1 MSKDYLENIDFNIN
15 PKDDFYNFCNGKWLQ
30 NTKIPSKY
38 SRWGTFEELFEK
50 NQNKIK
56 KLVSECKKNNIICQQ
71 IYNLYN
77 TGIDIK
83 KRNNQDLFYLQ
94 NFINM
99 ITNINSKKDIIKI
112 ISLFHKNDIECLF
125 YIDASPDSKNSEIN
139 RLHFYHSFL
148 GMPDRDYYLSKDLQ
162 FYKEEYIK
170 YIKKL
175 LQNIQNKYGLQNNY
189 EQRIYD
195 LEKEISLIS
204 IPKEKKRD
212 PLKNYHKI
220 SFKKSIEKFS
230 NLYLNY
236 YLNNIHI
243 HPEYIIF
250 DDINFYL
257 QIGDLLDKYSINY
270 WKEYLFF
277 CLFNSLAPY
286 LSTYYTDTYFNFY
299 GKILS
304 GQQTKKPLWENIV
317 NKINHYLEESVGFLF
332 AEKYFNKE
340 SKIYVEEMIN
350 NIKNV
355 LQKRIKNLSWMS
367 DNTKLKALQKL
378 NNIKSKIGYPDY
390 HMLKDYNKLIINDDS
405 YVNNILSCKKFNFEY
420 EINEIDKKVNKKK
433 WYMGPQ
439 IINAYYNPNFNE
451 IVFPASILQSPFFSI
466 NQSIEQNYGG
476 IGTIIGHEI
485 IHAFDDQGS
494 HYDYRGNLNNWWD
507 KNDRKKFLQEA
518 EKMRIQ
524 YDNYKLYDMYVNGK
538 LTLGE
543 NIADYGGVKIAL
555 LAMISKYPKLK
566 NKTKKNIK
574 NSRDLNYIQKF
585 FISWANN
592 WRCLERKESIIQQMK
607 SDPHSPN
614 ILRVNGTLSILEEF
628 HRYFSVNENDS
639 LFIPKNK
646 RCQLW

>member
-378 NNIKSKIGYPDY
+378 NNIESKIGYPDY

>member
-257 QIGDLLDKYSINY
+257 QIGGLLDKYSINY

-378 NNIKSKIGYPDY
+378 NNIESKIGYPDY
-390 HMLKDYNKLIINDDS
+390 HMLKDYNTLIINDDS

>member
-1 MSKDYLENIDFNIN
+1 
-15 PKDDFYNFCNGKWLQ
+15 
-30 NTKIPSKY
+30 
-38 SRWGTFEELFEK
+38 
-50 NQNKIK
+50 
-56 KLVSECKKNNIICQQ
+56 
-71 IYNLYN
+71 
-77 TGIDIK
+77 
-83 KRNNQDLFYLQ
+83 
-94 NFINM
+94 
-99 ITNINSKKDIIKI
+99 
-112 ISLFHKNDIECLF
+112 
-125 YIDASPDSKNSEIN
+125 
-139 RLHFYHSFL
+139 
-148 GMPDRDYYLSKDLQ
+148 MPDRDYYLSKDLQ
-162 FYKEEYIK
+162 FYKKEYIK

-204 IPKEKKRD
+204 IPKERKRD
-212 PLKNYHKI
+212 PLKNYHKL

-317 NKINHYLEESVGFLF
+317 NKINYYLEESVGFLF

-378 NNIKSKIGYPDY
+378 NNIESKIGLPR
-390 HMLKDYNKLIINDDS
+390 LS
-405 YVNNILSCKKFNFEY
+405 YSQRL
-420 EINEIDKKVNKKK
+420 
-433 WYMGPQ
+433 
-439 IINAYYNPNFNE
+439 
-451 IVFPASILQSPFFSI
+451 
-466 NQSIEQNYGG
+466 
-476 IGTIIGHEI
+476 
-485 IHAFDDQGS
+485 
-494 HYDYRGNLNNWWD
+494 
-507 KNDRKKFLQEA
+507 
-518 EKMRIQ
+518 
-524 YDNYKLYDMYVNGK
+524 
-538 LTLGE
+538 
-543 NIADYGGVKIAL
+543 
-555 LAMISKYPKLK
+555 
-566 NKTKKNIK
+566 
-574 NSRDLNYIQKF
+574 
-585 FISWANN
+585 
-592 WRCLERKESIIQQMK
+592 
-607 SDPHSPN
+607 
-614 ILRVNGTLSILEEF
+614 
-628 HRYFSVNENDS
+628 
-639 LFIPKNK
+639 
-646 RCQLW
+646 